1 MNTDISSRDRCTGCL
16 LGGAVGDALGAP
28 IEFMSATEIFSRFGP
43 SGVSGYAPI
52 STGRLGWITDDTQMT
67 LFTAEGLIR
76 AEVKAK
82 RDGGSPDYVGATA
95 DAYLRWLATQRIP
108 AAHPVQKNGWLY
120 KTKRLH
126 EICAPGRTCIHA
138 LQRLVPSASKRASN
152 DSKGCGGVMRV
163 APVGLF
169 GHRAFLGA
177 GAEKTV
183 FELGCDLARITHGHP
198 TGYLSAGVFSL
209 LIASLMAG
217 DGLEKSLGRVLF
229 VLMAYKGHE
238 ETSRAI
244 EQAIAL
250 ASSSPGDSVAMTS
263 LGEGWIA
270 EEALAVAI
278 YCVLS
283 YPNDFRKALLLSVN
297 HSGDSDST
305 GSIAGNLLGALLG
318 AQAIPSEWIE
328 KLELSDVVRQVGADL
343 NDFFEWDLMA
353 GDVVSRYPC

>member
-1 MNTDISSRDRCTGCL
+1 M
-16 LGGAVGDALGAP
+16 GDALGAP

-177 GAEKTV
+177 GAERPFFV
-183 FELGCDLARITHGHP
+183 LGC
-198 TGYLSAGVFSL
+198 
-209 LIASLMAG
+209 
-217 DGLEKSLGRVLF
+217 
-229 VLMAYKGHE
+229 
-238 ETSRAI
+238 
-244 EQAIAL
+244 
-250 ASSSPGDSVAMTS
+250 
-263 LGEGWIA
+263 
-270 EEALAVAI
+270 
-278 YCVLS
+278 
-283 YPNDFRKALLLSVN
+283 
-297 HSGDSDST
+297 
-305 GSIAGNLLGALLG
+305 
-318 AQAIPSEWIE
+318 
-328 KLELSDVVRQVGADL
+328 VR
-343 NDFFEWDLMA
+343 
-353 GDVVSRYPC
+353 

>member
-28 IEFMSATEIFSRFGP
+28 IEFMSASEIFSRFGP

-52 STGRLGWITDDTQMT
+52 SVGRLGWITDDTQMT
-67 LFTAEGLIR
+67 LFTAEGLMR
-76 AEVKAK
+76 AAVKAK
-82 RDGGSPDYVGATA
+82 RDGGSPDYVGATT
-95 DAYLRWLATQRIP
+95 DAYLRWLATQRIS
-108 AAHPVQKNGWLY
+108 AAQPVQRNGWLY
-120 KTKRLH
+120 KTKALH
-126 EICAPGRTCIHA
+126 EICAPGKTCIHA
-138 LQRLVPSASKRASN
+138 LQRLVPSASMRATN

-169 GHRAFLGA
+169 GYRAFLGA

-198 TGYLSAGVFSL
+198 TGYLSAGAFSL

-217 DGLEKSLGRVLF
+217 YGLEKSLGRVLA
-229 VLMAYKGHE
+229 VLVAYQGHE
-238 ETSRAI
+238 ETSGVI

-250 ASSSPGDSVAMTS
+250 ASSSPGDYVSMTS

-283 YPNDFRKALLLSVN
+283 YPSDYRKALLLSVN

-305 GSIAGNLLGALLG
+305 GSIAGNLSGALLG
-318 AQAIPSEWIE
+318 AKAIPSEWIE
-328 KLELSDVVRQVGADL
+328 KLELSEVVRQVGADL
-343 NDFFEWDLMA
+343 NDFFESDLTA
-353 GDVVSRYPC
+353 TEVCSRYRG

>member
-1 MNTDISSRDRCTGCL
+1 MSVEISKRDRCIGSL

-28 IEFMSATEIFSRFGP
+28 IEFMSASEIASRFG
-43 SGVSGYAPI
+43 STGIAGYVPV

-76 AEVKAK
+76 ARIKSK
-82 RDGGSPDYVGATA
+82 RDSGNPDYLVATA

-108 AAHPVQKNGWLY
+108 AAQNVQRNGWLY
-120 KTKRLH
+120 KTKKLH

-138 LQRLVPSASKRASN
+138 LQHLVPSASMRAAN

-169 GHRAFLGA
+169 GYRAFPGA
-177 GAEKTV
+177 DAEKAI

-198 TGYLSAGVFSL
+198 TGYLSAGAFSL
-209 LIASLMAG
+209 LVALLMAG
-217 DGLEKSLGRVLF
+217 NGLEESLGRVLS
-229 VLMAYKGHE
+229 VLGAYQGHE

-244 EQAIAL
+244 EQAMAL
-250 ASSSPGDSVAMTS
+250 ASTAPRDVVAMVS

-270 EEALAVAI
+270 EEALAVAL
-278 YCVLS
+278 YCVFS
-283 YPNDFRKALLLSVN
+283 YPTDFRKALLLSVN
-297 HSGDSDST
+297 HGGDSDST

-318 AQAIPSEWIE
+318 TQAIPPEWIE

-343 NDFFEWDLMA
+343 NDFFEWDLTA
-353 GDVVSRYPC
+353 GDVVSRYPY